1 MALDGITVYVNEKNA
16 VEKLTFA
23 QLKDIFQ
30 AAVKNWKEVGGKDA
44 PIVLYGREN
53 SSGTHIFFKEHV
65 LKKEDYS
72 VRVQPLP
79 GTAAV
84 VNAVAW
90 VSHREDHHP
99 QMVVGYDTCAIH
111 YSTHSIGG
119 LSENDFICAAKV
131 DHLVEH

>member
-1 MALDGITVYVNEKNA
+1 MCDNTLVMKTCQPLAAGTPPLDGHDLEHLLSHAEGWEIVDGELRK
-16 VEKLTFA
+16 TF
-23 QLKDIFQ
+23 QF
-30 AAVKNWKEVGGKDA
+30 
-44 PIVLYGREN
+44 
-53 SSGTHIFFKEHV
+53 
-65 LKKEDYS
+65 EDHY
-72 VRVQPLP
+72 Q
-79 GTAAV
+79 TMAF

-99 QMVVGYDTCAIH
+99 EMVVGYDTCAIH